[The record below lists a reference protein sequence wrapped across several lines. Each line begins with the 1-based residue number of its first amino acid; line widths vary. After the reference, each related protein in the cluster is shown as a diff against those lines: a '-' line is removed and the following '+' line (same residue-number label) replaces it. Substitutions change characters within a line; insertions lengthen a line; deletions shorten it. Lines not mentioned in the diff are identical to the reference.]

1 MICPASPAC
10 SRATRPR
17 YSLEASGTTFA
28 AKIPASADMTESTP
42 SPPRRDQQAPPGEH
56 PEHQKAVPSDA
67 FGDRLEPPDVET
79 EHGSP
84 TVVEPEGTGRVYA
97 PASARVPKPPAL
109 GDEALVEH
117 VDTSTPERRQ
127 AATKESSSEDQ

>member
-1 MICPASPAC
+1 
-10 SRATRPR
+10 
-17 YSLEASGTTFA
+17 
-28 AKIPASADMTESTP
+28 MTESTP

-56 PEHQKAVPSDA
+56 PEHQQAVASDA
-67 FGDRLEPPDVET
+67 FGDRLQSPDVET

-97 PASARVPKPPAL
+97 PASARVPRPRAP
-109 GDEALVEH
+109 GHEALVEH